1 LSNAL
6 VGLDYDGDGV
16 VDSSTVLTDADGNFS
31 ITPSQASYTVIAVT
45 DESTI
50 DASSG
55 TVLSGITL
63 KAPQGA
69 SVVTPTTTLMEEGN
83 LTAAQVASVL
93 GLPDGVDPL
102 TFNPFAD
109 GVSASDAL
117 AVEKASQQIMS
128 VVNAFAS
135 AAEGAG
141 ATEAAA
147 YTAALN
153 SIVEV
158 VKTKAAASGSLDL
171 TNTADLALIKTQA
184 KTEMAATSGVNT
196 TAFDALADD
205 TATAIENVNTKI
217 ATVSDLTSDASKNI
231 FSTTQ
236 VLADQVKTAAAA
248 EVSSAGSGGSSITFT
263 DSNVVNTAA
272 SNKAPTNI
280 ALNSSAISEAASS
293 PVIGTL
299 TTTDSDQTAGVK
311 PTYAL
316 AKLAGSDHAAFTI
329 NQATGE
335 LSLKEQ
341 PDYETKASYSVTILS
356 TDEGG
361 KTFSKTFT
369 IGVTD
374 ANDAP
379 TGAVTISGTATQG
392 QVLTA
397 VSTLADAD
405 GLGSLSYQWKADSV
419 AISGATSNTLTLGQ
433 SQVGKA
439 ITVAVSYTD
448 GGGTVET
455 KTSVATSS
463 VADINDA
470 PTGAVTIS
478 GTATQGQVL
487 TAVSKLADA
496 DGLGT
501 LSYQWKADS
510 VAISGAT
517 SNTLTLGQSQVGKV
531 ITVAVSYTDG
541 GGTVETKTS
550 AATSLVTNI
559 NDAPILTVPKDGSV
573 TEDASTPTISGS
585 LVGADPDD
593 DILTYVVPNAAAEDG
608 SFSVAGT
615 YGTLVLNAS
624 TGAYTYTLDNSAAAV
639 QALGASSS
647 ETETFSVQVMDG
659 SSTTAAQPLSF
670 TIKGANDAPEAISLS
685 STVVGNNEIGPVV
698 GELGSTDVD
707 GLEVSYTLSG
717 TDEAVFELD
726 GSSLKFKD
734 SVTVDTSIKAT
745 YNVIVTAT
753 DSEAGAIS
761 KSFEITVSDVDSRPF
776 IREFKTSTKDGSYNQ
791 SSSDIVITAVM
802 SENVSKNSTFNA
814 NLNNNVELTFNYVEN
829 SGNMLTATYA
839 ISEGDDIDDLAI
851 ISYDKGSVT
860 DLSDLRMSSSSK
872 EFVLG
877 EIDIDTIAPTAT
889 VSQATAAK
897 FTIGDDGSGTL
908 VITGANFS
916 SIAAVDSSVK
926 SILDWSKVTWD
937 VNGTGSGGG
946 ADLTFSSDN
955 IASAVL
961 TDTETITVKLT
972 NETIATLQGRASFGG
987 TTEGGEVSD
996 TLDIAAGFLRDV
1008 AGNQASQAAISVT
1021 IVPTDVTPGAID
1033 ATELVPTNHTV
1044 SGEQTFLNISSQ
1056 GVGDSLRLA
1065 LDFDSD
1071 LLLDSSML
1079 VTFNNGGTATLS
1091 RDESEA
1097 SRLVGSYTVSSL
1109 DDDEA
1114 ALAIQSITL
1123 NDTRDIYGNV
1133 ISNAD
1138 VIAAL
1143 DEKLAQVTV
1152 DTTAPN
1158 VVALRYTE
1166 TGDNAGLLEFIF
1178 NEKLSNEDTVGE
1190 HLISLSYTA
1199 LKYESLVTEKTQIYK
1214 FNNLLEG
1221 SDFANAERTALDIG
1235 KLSLID
1241 LAGNE
1246 FTYDD
1251 ETSVFEL
1258 IIL

>member
-1 LSNAL
+1 
-6 VGLDYDGDGV
+6 
-16 VDSSTVLTDADGNFS
+16 
-31 ITPSQASYTVIAVT
+31 
-45 DESTI
+45 
-50 DASSG
+50 
-55 TVLSGITL
+55 
-63 KAPQGA
+63 
-69 SVVTPTTTLMEEGN
+69 M
-83 LTAAQVASVL
+83 
-93 GLPDGVDPL
+93 
-102 TFNPFAD
+102 
-109 GVSASDAL
+109 
-117 AVEKASQQIMS
+117 
-128 VVNAFAS
+128 
-135 AAEGAG
+135 
-141 ATEAAA
+141 
-147 YTAALN
+147 
-153 SIVEV
+153 
-158 VKTKAAASGSLDL
+158 
-171 TNTADLALIKTQA
+171 
-184 KTEMAATSGVNT
+184 
-196 TAFDALADD
+196 
-205 TATAIENVNTKI
+205 
-217 ATVSDLTSDASKNI
+217 
-231 FSTTQ
+231 
-236 VLADQVKTAAAA
+236 
-248 EVSSAGSGGSSITFT
+248 
-263 DSNVVNTAA
+263 
-272 SNKAPTNI
+272 
-280 ALNSSAISEAASS
+280 
-293 PVIGTL
+293 
-299 TTTDSDQTAGVK
+299 
-311 PTYAL
+311 
-316 AKLAGSDHAAFTI
+316 
-329 NQATGE
+329 
-335 LSLKEQ
+335 
-341 PDYETKASYSVTILS
+341 
-356 TDEGG
+356 
-361 KTFSKTFT
+361 
-369 IGVTD
+369 
-374 ANDAP
+374 
-379 TGAVTISGTATQG
+379 
-392 QVLTA
+392 
-397 VSTLADAD
+397 
-405 GLGSLSYQWKADSV
+405 
-419 AISGATSNTLTLGQ
+419 
-433 SQVGKA
+433 
-439 ITVAVSYTD
+439 
-448 GGGTVET
+448 
-455 KTSVATSS
+455 
-463 VADINDA
+463 
-470 PTGAVTIS
+470 
-478 GTATQGQVL
+478 
-487 TAVSKLADA
+487 
-496 DGLGT
+496 
-501 LSYQWKADS
+501 
-510 VAISGAT
+510 
-517 SNTLTLGQSQVGKV
+517 
-531 ITVAVSYTDG
+531 
-541 GGTVETKTS
+541 
-550 AATSLVTNI
+550 
-559 NDAPILTVPKDGSV
+559 

-1152 DTTAPN
+1152 DTTAPTATVSQATAAKFTIGDDGSGTLVITGANFSSIAAVDSSVKSILDWSKVTWDVNGTGSGGGADLTFSSDNIASAVLTDTETITVKLTNETIATLQGRASFGGTTEGGEVSDTLDIAAGFLRDVAGNQASQAAISVTIVPTDVTPGAIDATELVPTNHTVSGEQTFLNISSQGVGDSLRLALDFDSDLLLDSSMLVTFNNGGTATLSRDESEASRLVGSYTVSSLDDDEAALAIQSITLNDTRDIYGNVISNADVIAALDEKLAQVTVDTTAPN

>member
-1 LSNAL
+1 
-6 VGLDYDGDGV
+6 
-16 VDSSTVLTDADGNFS
+16 
-31 ITPSQASYTVIAVT
+31 
-45 DESTI
+45 
-50 DASSG
+50 
-55 TVLSGITL
+55 
-63 KAPQGA
+63 
-69 SVVTPTTTLMEEGN
+69 
-83 LTAAQVASVL
+83 
-93 GLPDGVDPL
+93 
-102 TFNPFAD
+102 
-109 GVSASDAL
+109 
-117 AVEKASQQIMS
+117 
-128 VVNAFAS
+128 
-135 AAEGAG
+135 
-141 ATEAAA
+141 
-147 YTAALN
+147 
-153 SIVEV
+153 
-158 VKTKAAASGSLDL
+158 
-171 TNTADLALIKTQA
+171 
-184 KTEMAATSGVNT
+184 
-196 TAFDALADD
+196 
-205 TATAIENVNTKI
+205 
-217 ATVSDLTSDASKNI
+217 
-231 FSTTQ
+231 
-236 VLADQVKTAAAA
+236 
-248 EVSSAGSGGSSITFT
+248 
-263 DSNVVNTAA
+263 
-272 SNKAPTNI
+272 
-280 ALNSSAISEAASS
+280 
-293 PVIGTL
+293 
-299 TTTDSDQTAGVK
+299 
-311 PTYAL
+311 
-316 AKLAGSDHAAFTI
+316 
-329 NQATGE
+329 
-335 LSLKEQ
+335 
-341 PDYETKASYSVTILS
+341 
-356 TDEGG
+356 
-361 KTFSKTFT
+361 
-369 IGVTD
+369 
-374 ANDAP
+374 
-379 TGAVTISGTATQG
+379 
-392 QVLTA
+392 
-397 VSTLADAD
+397 
-405 GLGSLSYQWKADSV
+405 
-419 AISGATSNTLTLGQ
+419 
-433 SQVGKA
+433 
-439 ITVAVSYTD
+439 
-448 GGGTVET
+448 
-455 KTSVATSS
+455 ATSS

-1152 DTTAPN
+1152 DTTAPTATVSQATAAKFTIGDDGSGTLVITGANFSSIAAVDSSVKSILDWSKVTWDVNGTGSGGGADLTFSSDNIASAVLTDTETITVKLTNETIATLQGRASFGGTTEGGEVSDTLDIAAGFLRDVAGNQASQAAISVTIVPTDVTPGAIDATELVPTNHTVSGEQTFLNISSQGVGDSLRLALDFDSDLLLDSSMLVTFNNGGTATLSRDESEASRLVGSYTVSSLDDDEAALAIQSITLNDTRDIYGNVISNADVIAALDEKLAQVTVDTTAPN